1 VGLPGSRRGPERFR
15 IRALPPGT
23 HRRSPRDRFPGA
35 GAGPP
40 TQSISV
46 RIENIRNFCIVAHI
60 DHGKS
65 TLADR
70 LLEATGTLDKRAM
83 REQVLDSN
91 ELERERGITIKLHAV
106 RMDYTAADGEEYELN
121 LIDTPGH
128 VDFTYEVSRSLA
140 ACEGAIL
147 VVDAS
152 QGIQAQTLSNLF
164 LALDAG
170 LEIIPVL
177 NKIDLPG
184 AEPERRRDEI
194 VELLGVDPDTVLMA
208 SAKEGKGVPEI
219 LEAVVKHVPPPKGDP
234 DAPLRALIFDS
245 YYDKYLGAVPSIR
258 VVDGRLRAGMKVGF
272 GAHDETYEVTEVG
285 FQRIARVP
293 QKELGPGEV
302 GYMVA
307 AVKEVAHTRV
317 GDTILDATNPA
328 TELLA
333 GYQEVRPMV
342 FAGLYPTSSDDY
354 EELREALDRL
364 RLNDAALQYE
374 PETSAA
380 LGFGFRCGFLG
391 LLHMEIVQERLDR
404 EHGVELITTV
414 PNVKYQVKLTN
425 GEELWVET
433 PTKLPD
439 RGRIATISEPMVK
452 ARVMCPSEY
461 IGNVQ
466 KLAHER
472 RGIFLGMQYLD
483 PQRVE
488 LEFELPLAE
497 IVLDFYDRLKS
508 GTRGYASL
516 DYEFIEYR
524 ADRLVRLDILL
535 NGEPVDAFSVIIHED
550 KAENHGRELTRKLK
564 ELIPRQQFEVALQ
577 ATIGARI
584 VARENVK
591 AVRKNVTAKC
601 YGGDITR
608 KRKLLE
614 KQKEGKKRMKQV
626 GSVEIPQE
634 AFLAVLSL
642 GD

>member
-1 VGLPGSRRGPERFR
+1 
-15 IRALPPGT
+15 
-23 HRRSPRDRFPGA
+23 
-35 GAGPP
+35 
-40 TQSISV
+40 V

-70 LLEATGTLDKRAM
+70 LLEATGTLDSRAM
-83 REQVLDSN
+83 RDQVLDSN

-106 RMDYTAADGEEYELN
+106 RMDYKAADGELYELN

-140 ACEGAIL
+140 ACEGALL

-184 AEPERRRDEI
+184 AEPERRRQELVD
-194 VELLGVDPDTVLMA
+194 LLGVDPDSILEA

-219 LEAVVKHVPPPKGDP
+219 LEAVVARVPPPKGDP

-245 YYDKYLGAVPSIR
+245 YYDRYLGAVPSIR
-258 VVDGRLRAGMKVGF
+258 VVDGRLRAGMRVGF
-272 GAHDETYEVTEVG
+272 GSHDETYEVTEVG
-285 FQRIARVP
+285 FQRIKRVP
-293 QKELGPGEV
+293 QKELVPGEV

-317 GDTILDATNPA
+317 GDTILDANHRA
-328 TELLA
+328 EELLD

-404 EHGVELITTV
+404 EFGVELITTV
-414 PNVKYQVKLTN
+414 PNVKYLVRLTS

-433 PTKLPD
+433 PTRLPD
-439 RGRIATISEPMVK
+439 RSRIASVSEPIVR

-466 KLAHER
+466 KLSHER
-472 RGIFLGMQYLD
+472 RGIFKGMHYLD

-488 LEFELPLAE
+488 MEFELPLAE

-516 DYEFIEYR
+516 DYDFVEYR
-524 ADRLVRLDILL
+524 DDNLVRLDILL
-535 NGEPVDAFSVIIHED
+535 NGEAVDAFSVIIHLD
-550 KAENHGRELTRKLK
+550 KAESYGRDLVKRLR

-577 ATIGARI
+577 AAIGTRI
-584 VARENVK
+584 VARETVK
-591 AVRKNVTAKC
+591 AVRKNVIAKC